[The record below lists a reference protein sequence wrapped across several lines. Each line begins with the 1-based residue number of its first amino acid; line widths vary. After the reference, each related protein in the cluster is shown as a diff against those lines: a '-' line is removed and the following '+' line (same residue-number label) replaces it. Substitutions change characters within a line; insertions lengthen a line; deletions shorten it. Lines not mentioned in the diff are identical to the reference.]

1 MSFHTVKIFLTG
13 HPGVGKTTIVKRILD
28 GYRNDNEVDVKGFYT
43 EECRKGGNRI
53 GFDIAYWPNGACSEE
68 KRETLSR
75 QASSFKKSDPR
86 VGNYKVDIDNVEKY
100 CVSSMVSSNDS
111 NFEKELM
118 IVDEVGKMEMLC
130 TAFVPQVNAL
140 LEEKITDRNRFILGT
155 IPTPR
160 YGRVIQAVENIRA
173 REDVIVLHVT
183 KVNRDEIKDLLSKV
197 IQDVFQGK
205 CEFNAAKEVFE
216 PYLYLRPIGASS
228 MSGGSKKEV
237 EKTNNKKVLPIE
249 LEQSSRSLPCEPL
262 FGSIPR
268 VLLMGDTASPLPS
281 NVEYSYCERSMWIVL
296 GRMVGMDYKPIK
308 NIDLATNEE
317 LKFFVDLKSKIIE
330 KGICIWDVCSDVHE
344 IGEKK
349 SKKRRKVKSTNA
361 NDIQNF
367 LAKNPTIDQ
376 ICFIGK
382 KAKNSFTNYFP
393 EECKKLKLTVLPS
406 SSSANSRITVD
417 EKAKQWKD
425 AFSISGVII

>member
-1 MSFHTVKIFLTG
+1 MSFKTVKVFLTG
-13 HPGVGKTTIVKRILD
+13 HPSVGKTTIVKRILE
-28 GYRNDNEVDVKGFYT
+28 GYGNANEVDVKGFYT

-53 GFDIAYWPNGACSEE
+53 GFDIVYWPNGTCSEE
-68 KRETLSR
+68 IRATLSR

-111 NFEKELM
+111 NFEKELF
-118 IVDEVGKMEMLC
+118 IVDEVGKMELLC

-140 LEEKITDRNRFILGT
+140 LDENVENRVILGT

-160 YGRVIQAVENIRA
+160 YGRVIQAVEDIRA

-183 KVNRDEIKDLLSKV
+183 KSNRDEIKDVLSKV
-197 IQDVFQGK
+197 IQDVFKGK
-205 CEFNAAKEVFE
+205 CEFNAAKELFE
-216 PYLYLRPIGASS
+216 PYLYMRPIGASS

-237 EKTNNKKVLPIE
+237 EKTKNKKVSPSE
-249 LEQSSRSLPCEPL
+249 MEQSSRSLPCKPL
-262 FGSIPR
+262 FGSIPK
-268 VLLMGDTASPLPS
+268 VLLVGDTASPLPS

-296 GRMVGMDYKPIK
+296 GRMIGIDYKPIK
-308 NIDLATNEE
+308 NIDAATNEE
-317 LKFFVDLKSKIIE
+317 LKYFVDLKSKIIE

-349 SKKRRKVKSTNA
+349 SKKRRKMKSTNA

-367 LAKNPTIDQ
+367 LGKNPTIDQ

-393 EECKKLKLTVLPS
+393 EDNKKLKLTVLPS
-406 SSSANSRITVD
+406 SSPANSRITVD

-425 AFSISGVII
+425 AFRISGVTI